1 MTDLVEP
8 RGPGDGADDLGGRL
22 PPENDFLL
30 DDTGLRLLRLRLP
43 YEVDGDSDRPE

>member
-8 RGPGDGADDLGGRL
+8 RGPSDDLVGRP

-30 DDTGLRLLRLRLP
+30 DDTGLCLLILRLP